1 MNPQNFF
8 ALYFHLS
15 NPILIHS
22 CIFSPNY
29 RDGKSLTP
37 VYHSVINPTD
47 PVVTETLLHD
57 HGLIGSQDLQ
67 GWQEVHQVIIIII
80 VIASTGIG
88 VGAGQQGRQIV
99 DGLISWTVLHSFSP
113 PISNPAAK
121 C

>member
-1 MNPQNFF
+1 MR
-8 ALYFHLS
+8 
-15 NPILIHS
+15 
-22 CIFSPNY
+22 SPNY

-67 GWQEVHQVIIIII
+67 GWQEVHQVIIIFIVIVIIILVLFIAILILI

-88 VGAGQQGRQIV
+88 GEQVSNG
-99 DGLISWTVLHSFSP
+99 DGLLTD
-113 PISNPAAK
+113 
-121 C
+121 

>member
-1 MNPQNFF
+1 M
-8 ALYFHLS
+8 
-15 NPILIHS
+15 
-22 CIFSPNY
+22 CSPNY

-67 GWQEVHQVIIIII
+67 GWQEVHQVILILTTSVMVILIVVLILII
-80 VIASTGIG
+80 IASTGIG
-88 VGAGQQGRQIV
+88 ASRSATET
-99 DGLISWTVLHSFSP
+99 D
-113 PISNPAAK
+113 

>member
-1 MNPQNFF
+1 M
-8 ALYFHLS
+8 
-15 NPILIHS
+15 
-22 CIFSPNY
+22 CSPNY

-67 GWQEVHQVIIIII
+67 GWQEVHQVIIIITV

-88 VGAGQQGRQIV
+88 VGAGQQGDRLLT
-99 DGLISWTVLHSFSP
+99 D
-113 PISNPAAK
+113 
-121 C
+121 